1 MSLQEQLKTDLRRVM
16 GAKKAITANNERKSA
31 LRVILGEF
39 SRLSE
44 KNIADE
50 DVIKILRK
58 LQKDEKIAMRGGAST
73 TFLKT
78 VESYLPSHASKEEIE
93 EVISTIDLTKFE
105 NKIQAMGMIMRKLGS
120 RANGNEVRDILM
132 NM

>member
-1 MSLQEQLKTDLRRVM
+1 MSLQEQLKTDLKHVM
-16 GAKKAITANNERKSA
+16 GIKKSLIINNERKSA

-39 SRLSE
+39 SRFS
-44 KNIADE
+44 KKTITDE

-58 LQKDEKIAMRGGAST
+58 LQKDEKIAMRGGDST

-78 VESYLPSHASKEEIE
+78 VESYLPNRASKEEIE
-93 EVISTIDLTKFE
+93 EVISTIDLTKFK
-105 NKIQAMGMIMRKLGS
+105 NKIQAMGMIMRKLGD
-120 RANGNEVRDILM
+120 RANGNEVKDVLM

>member
-1 MSLQEQLKTDLRRVM
+1 MSLQEQLKTDLRHVM
-16 GAKKAITANNERKSA
+16 RAKKAITANNERKSA